1 MSECSQGE
9 KVLVIYDYVTWF
21 KEKKSGFV
29 LLKERETA
37 LTAHAEAEERGK

>member
-1 MSECSQGE
+1 MVRGE
-9 KVLVIYDYVTWF
+9 GGG
-21 KEKKSGFV
+21 SV